1 VTIDRRDL
9 LLLLGGAGLAGLAC
23 RTDSGRTDPTVQ
35 RARGRGTHRFQ
46 ALDPHQAATVA
57 VLVDCIIP
65 PTDTPGAAEAGV
77 PEFIDVIVGEW
88 YQPDERTQFLA
99 GLAALDRRSDGA
111 SGNPFIDLD
120 PGNRAAVLAAVES
133 EAFAARKAAPA
144 APTPFWL
151 RLKSLTV
158 YGYYTSAV
166 GSTLELDRPAIPGR
180 FDGCEHLPA
189 ARPGAL

>member
-1 VTIDRRDL
+1 MMDRREL
-9 LLLLGGAGLAGLAC
+9 LALLGGTGLAGFAC
-23 RTDSGRTDPTVQ
+23 RPDKGPGDPSLQ
-35 RARGRGTHRFQ
+35 RAQSGPPYQFK

-65 PTDTPGAAEAGV
+65 ATETLGAAAAGV

-88 YQPDERTQFLA
+88 YQPDERAQFLA
-99 GLAALDRRSDGA
+99 GLSELDQRSAAVRPGRFL
-111 SGNPFIDLD
+111 DLD
-120 PGNRAAVLAAVES
+120 NSQQVALLETVEA
-133 EAFAARKAAPA
+133 EAFAARKADPK

-158 YGYYTSAV
+158 YGYYNSAV
-166 GSTLELDRPAIPGR
+166 GSLQELDRPAIPGR

-189 ARPGAL
+189 ARPGGL

>member
-1 VTIDRRDL
+1 MMDRREL
-9 LLLLGGAGLAGLAC
+9 LALLGGAGLAGFAC
-23 RTDSGRTDPTVQ
+23 RPDKGPGDPSLQ
-35 RARGRGTHRFQ
+35 LAQGGSPYQFK
-46 ALDPHQAATVA
+46 ALDAHQAATVA

-65 PTDTPGAAEAGV
+65 ATETPGAAAAGV

-99 GLAALDRRSDGA
+99 GLTELDQRSAALGTGR
-111 SGNPFIDLD
+111 FLDLD
-120 PGNRAAVLAAVES
+120 GGQQVALLETVEA
-133 EAFAARKAAPA
+133 EAFAARKADPK

-158 YGYYTSAV
+158 YGYYNSAV
-166 GSTLELDRPAIPGR
+166 GSLQELDRPAIPGR

-189 ARPGAL
+189 ARPGGL